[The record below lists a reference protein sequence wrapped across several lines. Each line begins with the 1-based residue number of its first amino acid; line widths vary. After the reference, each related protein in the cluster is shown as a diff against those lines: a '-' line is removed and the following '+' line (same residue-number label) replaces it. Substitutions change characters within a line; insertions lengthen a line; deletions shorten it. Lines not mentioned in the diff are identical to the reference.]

1 MDQPRWALDEGAD
14 LPWLPA
20 ARDRQQRLQ
29 RQRRAGAGA
38 ARPRGAS
45 ALPGPGGGLAAL
57 GRRDRRLALGR
68 PARRG
73 RAGRGQDH
81 RLHAGHRRP
90 PADLRR
96 RRVRGVPRPHLPR
109 AERRRG
115 RGLHR
120 GQRRRRPRRR
130 RPSGRRRRRAR
141 QPPRHGPGDPRP
153 RRPRLRGEGP
163 RQRALLHGDA
173 ASRASFPTR
182 ARGWPRRGPCWS
194 APATPGR
201 ASGRRSRCRGSR
213 SAPGWGRRGS
223 TSRRSRRS
231 TRATGGPSSRTSP
244 TRSTATTSPSG
255 GIPSWLARACA
266 PTPARRAPA

>member
-1 MDQPRWALDEGAD
+1 MGAREGAD

-120 GQRRRRPRRR
+120 GQRRRGPRRR

-173 ASRASFPTR
+173 ASPLPSLR
-182 ARGWPRRGPCWS
+182 ARGDGRRAGRAGRLPPHRGEPLADARDAGARGAHPAGAAGGRRRGVL
-194 APATPGR
+194 ADRPGR
-201 ASGRRSRCRGSR
+201 PAGRARGSR
-213 SAPGWGRRGS
+213 RFDRR
-223 TSRRSRRS
+223 R
-231 TRATGGPSSRTSP
+231 
-244 TRSTATTSPSG
+244 
-255 GIPSWLARACA
+255 
-266 PTPARRAPA
+266 